1 MTGFCGP
8 RRPRSSAPP
17 AWPRVARCPRGGSCR
32 SAFTTSRRLPR
43 PPWRSLCSGL
53 SPSFLTLTCLLF
65 QTFGHF
71 CHTPVN
77 NVFPRLRLLDTS
89 LQCALSLVPVQPGC
103 SPDLLPSLP
112 PTPPPPLELFSAVI
126 LALPGLQFL
135 CPGTPAVSVSLLGLR
150 SHFAQ
155 VSPPELSGKGAC
167 LKGGCSMAVSDRQ
180 FGRV

>member
-8 RRPRSSAPP
+8 RRPRTSAPP

-32 SAFTTSRRLPR
+32 SAFTTSPRLPR

-53 SPSFLTLTCLLF
+53 SSSFLTPTCLLF

-77 NVFPRLRLLDTS
+77 NVFPRLKLLDTS

-103 SPDLLPSLP
+103 SPDLLPSLS
-112 PTPPPPLELFSAVI
+112 PPPLELFSAVI
-126 LALPGLQFL
+126 LVLPG
-135 CPGTPAVSVSLLGLR
+135 AVLVSWHPCHLHLP
-150 SHFAQ
+150 SWFT
-155 VSPPELSGKGAC
+155 LSFCSSQPSGAFWKGRMSGRCLFYAC
-167 LKGGCSMAVSDRQ
+167 L
-180 FGRV
+180 